1 MKTIKVKG
9 KELKLEYSFEA
20 AENRNV
26 VQKMFSLLSGAFVFK
41 KMTNSNANEV
51 EEISAAFDGS
61 AEMISEFPHV
71 CKDAFYAGLLENN
84 PVSEAEAK
92 ELMKQYMK
100 DNKLSFFKLYEE
112 IRGIMESDGFFELSG
127 ITDMLKKMSES
138 AEQTVEEK
146 KEEKIAK
153 IPQDH
158 KPKQTSIS
166 TK

>member
-1 MKTIKVKG
+1 MKTIKVNG
-9 KELKLEYSFEA
+9 KEYVLKYSFEA

-26 VQKMFSLLSGAFVFK
+26 VQKMFNLLSGAFVFK
-41 KMTNSNANEV
+41 KMTNPNANKV

-61 AEMISEFPHV
+61 AEMISEIPHV
-71 CKDAFYAGLLENN
+71 CRDAFYAGLLEEN
-84 PVSEAEAK
+84 PVSEEEAK

-112 IRGIMESDGFFELSG
+112 IRGIMEDDNFFELSG
-127 ITDMLKKMSES
+127 IADMLKKMNES
-138 AEQTVEEK
+138 AEQETEEQ
-146 KEEKIAK
+146 EEKITK

-158 KPKQTSIS
+158 KPKQKSTS

>member
-1 MKTIKVKG
+1 MKTIKVSG
-9 KELKLEYSFEA
+9 KEYVLKYSFEA

-26 VQKMFSLLSGAFVFK
+26 MQKMFNLLSGAFVFK
-41 KMTNSNANEV
+41 KMTNPDANEV

-61 AEMISEFPHV
+61 AEMISEIPHV
-71 CKDAFYAGLLENN
+71 CRDAFYAGFLEEN

-112 IRGIMESDGFFELSG
+112 IKGIMEDDNFFELSG
-127 ITDMLKKMSES
+127 IVDMLKKMNES
-138 AEQTVEEK
+138 AEQAEEERGQK
-146 KEEKIAK
+146 TTK

-158 KPKQTSIS
+158 KQKQKSTS